1 MAQPRRALG
10 KGIGA
15 LIPSANRLAGGSP
28 ALPAATSPSQAREG
42 IQKLPLSSID
52 RNPRQPRTEFR
63 EEDLGQLAESIR
75 ESGVLQPILV
85 RPAANGRFELIAG
98 ERRFRASERA
108 GLTDIPALIKPM
120 SDDESLLVAIVENV
134 QRADLNPIEEGE
146 GYRLLQ
152 DEFGLTQEEVARRV
166 GKSRPAIANALRIL
180 QLPESMRA
188 EIRAGRLTAGHARAL
203 LAIEDPAE
211 REAVARAVL
220 EEGLSVREAEQEA
233 RKRKPSSPART
244 SRNSSRDPDVAA
256 MEADLSRSLG
266 TKVSIV
272 TSPKGDGRGRVEI
285 GFFSDDDL
293 ARLVRILMAA
303 PASSRSRP
311 VS

>member
-28 ALPAATSPSQAREG
+28 ALPATTTPSQEREG
-42 IQKLPLSSID
+42 IQKLALSSID

-63 EEDLGQLAESIR
+63 EEDLSQLAESIR
-75 ESGVLQPILV
+75 ESGVLQPVLV

-203 LAIEDPAE
+203 LAIEDPEE

-233 RKRKPSSPART
+233 RKRKPSAPART
-244 SRNSSRDPDVAA
+244 SRNPSRDPDVVA

-272 TSPKGDGRGRVEI
+272 TSPKGDGRGKVEI

-303 PASSRSRP
+303 PASARSRP
-311 VS
+311 IS

>member
-15 LIPSANRLAGGSP
+15 LIPSANRLTGSTPVPPTPAGP
-28 ALPAATSPSQAREG
+28 ALESEVVQR
-42 IQKLPLSSID
+42 LSLKSID
-52 RNPRQPRTEFR
+52 RNPRQPRTEFH
-63 EEDLGQLAESIR
+63 EEDLSQLAESIR
-75 ESGVLQPILV
+75 ESGGLQPILV
-85 RPAANGRFELIAG
+85 RPAGGGRFELIAG
-98 ERRFRASERA
+98 ERRLRASERA

-120 SDDESLLVAIVENV
+120 GDDESLLVAIVENV

-152 DEFGLTQEEVARRV
+152 EEFGRTQDEVARRV

-180 QLPESMRA
+180 QLPDSIRA
-188 EIRAGRLTAGHARAL
+188 EIRAGRLSAGHARAL
-203 LAIEDPAE
+203 LAIEDPDE
-211 REAVARAVL
+211 RAAVARAVL
-220 EEGLSVREAEQEA
+220 EDGLSVREAEQEA
-233 RKRKPSSPART
+233 RKRKPSSSRPSRAPA
-244 SRNSSRDPDVAA
+244 RDPDVAA

-293 ARLVRILMAA
+293 ARLIRILMAA